1 MGYSRAVRVG
11 PHVWVAGTTATV
23 NGEVQHPGDAAGQTR
38 AALDIIEA
46 ALREA
51 GAELRHVVRT
61 RLYVTDIGRWEEV
74 GRVHGEVFGAV
85 RPASSMVEVAG
96 LIDPLHLV
104 EIEAEAY
111 ICDGAPAAGEPPAG
125 S

>member
-1 MGYSRAVRVG
+1 MSYSRAVRVG
-11 PHVWVAGTTATV
+11 LHVWVAGTTATV
-23 NGEVQHPGDAAGQTR
+23 NSEVQHPGDAAGQTR
-38 AALDIIEA
+38 VALGIIEA

-74 GRVHGEVFGAV
+74 GRVFGAV

-111 ICDGAPAAGEPPAG
+111 IWEQGTNGQPFIPSPLP
-125 S
+125 